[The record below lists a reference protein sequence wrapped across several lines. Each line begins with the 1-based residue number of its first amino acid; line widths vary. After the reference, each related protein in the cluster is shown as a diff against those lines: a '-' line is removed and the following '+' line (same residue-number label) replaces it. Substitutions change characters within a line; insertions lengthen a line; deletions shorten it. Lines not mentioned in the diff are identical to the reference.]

1 MPTTTTLA
9 ELALDKTAASI
20 NSFSSL
26 RGLPEELALELFE
39 LVLRKGKLTER
50 SLRIFL
56 DLVEE
61 GKAREAPRARGEGDD
76 GGGDLFA
83 TTHANFDDDDADE
96 NENADAATVLYSS
109 LARRIA
115 SLRLQLP
122 PPVVPTGTGR
132 WLGDLPFPW
141 R

>member
-1 MPTTTTLA
+1 MPKTLA
-9 ELALDKTAASI
+9 ELALDKSAASLARI
-20 NSFSSL
+20 ESL
-26 RGLPEELALELFE
+26 RGLPEELALALFE
-39 LVLRKGKLTER
+39 LVLAKGKLTER
-50 SLRIFL
+50 SLKLFL

-61 GKAREAPRARGEGDD
+61 GRARKVAEQPGREGD
-76 GGGDLFA
+76 GGDLFA
-83 TTHANFDDDDADE
+83 DEPANAATASFDDDLDASG
-96 NENADAATVLYSS
+96 NNAALYSG

-132 WLGDLPFPW
+132 WLGDLPPPW

>member
-1 MPTTTTLA
+1 MPKTLA
-9 ELALDKTAASI
+9 ELALDKSAASI
-20 NSFSSL
+20 GGIASL
-26 RGLPEELALELFE
+26 RGLPEELALALFE
-39 LVLRKGKLTER
+39 LVLAKGKLTER
-50 SLRIFL
+50 SLKLFL

-61 GKAREAPRARGEGDD
+61 GTAREVAEQPGREGD
-76 GGGDLFA
+76 GGDLFA
-83 TTHANFDDDDADE
+83 AADE
-96 NENADAATVLYSS
+96 AGRRRCDAADDLDSGAALYCS

-132 WLGDLPFPW
+132 WLGDLPPPW